1 MDPDNVSCCNAH
13 SNFESE
19 SVALKLMGHEF
30 FRDFLLNRHVCAIER
45 YQCLVTNIAHILIIP
60 HNLVTRIM
68 RDELTEGG
76 AIYSC

>member
-1 MDPDNVSCCNAH
+1 
-13 SNFESE
+13 
-19 SVALKLMGHEF
+19 
-30 FRDFLLNRHVCAIER
+30 
-45 YQCLVTNIAHILIIP
+45 LIIP